1 MASEVLRQADA
12 GALDPPLSA
21 HPGSPPAQTSHCN
34 RQSPGR
40 GGSRPSK
47 YHKLSYFRDFSS
59 AAFASL
65 PLQIFH
71 PNSKIRSLCL
81 QDRWPQLADD
91 QEGMFRTLH
100 PPTSLPLSH
109 FCYPSECH
117 QAFFFFLSLTK
128 QQRKKYYRKLCNGK
142 GFCKIHNSKPQFFF
156 FPHCAP
162 ALCNRPLF
170 VTDFKENVCSS
181 KISRFL
187 VNCQKD
193 FFFFIA
199 SGKIQKE

>member
-117 QAFFFFLSLTK
+117 QAFFFSYHLQNNKEKNIIENSVMEKASARYTIQNHNSFFSLTVH
-128 QQRKKYYRKLCNGK
+128 QLCAIG
-142 GFCKIHNSKPQFFF
+142 PY
-156 FPHCAP
+156 
-162 ALCNRPLF
+162 L
-170 VTDFKENVCSS
+170 
-181 KISRFL
+181 
-187 VNCQKD
+187 
-193 FFFFIA
+193 
-199 SGKIQKE
+199 